1 MQTHRNLY
9 TGIHFT
15 ISILD
20 LFLQKKYQFDFFLLS
35 HTAQLV
41 ICREHLPNICF
52 ESYHPGR
59 WNTFN
64 HQSLLRFSVI
74 VDTNNNNL
82 SILKV
87 YNLKGPFY
95 LPVWLVRRAIQLS
108 TIINGSIYICS
119 CDTHLVSVPQECVPY
134 IFSQSCFCYIFRS
147 ENSSSTSKFISKR
160 ITMFFPFYFS
170 AKGTLSEDTIRI
182 FLRQL
187 GESQFKLQKK
197 ILLCYV
203 KLKVKEVLY

>member
-1 MQTHRNLY
+1 MSLFWSVPKSNLKV
-9 TGIHFT
+9 
-15 ISILD
+15 
-20 LFLQKKYQFDFFLLS
+20 FLSPLN
-35 HTAQLV
+35 QLGLIPCV
-41 ICREHLPNICF
+41 LVGFPL
-52 ESYHPGR
+52 
-59 WNTFN
+59 
-64 HQSLLRFSVI
+64 LLRFFEI
-74 VDTNNNNL
+74 VDTDNNSL
-82 SILKV
+82 SIIKV
-87 YNLKGPFY
+87 SNLKGPFY

-119 CDTHLVSVPQECVPY
+119 CDTHLVCVPQECVPY
-134 IFSQSCFCYIFRS
+134 IFSKSCFCYIFRS

-160 ITMFFPFYFS
+160 ITMFSFYFS